1 MGKLESERKKDF
13 WKSTA
18 IFSLAL
24 NILFIII
31 LFTIRAVDRKIDRI
45 RLEEGQI
52 VTISDETDTIVV
64 GRYLNGNLA
73 VRVNGIEM
81 VGE

>member
-24 NILFIII
+24 NILLIVI
-31 LFTIRAVDRKIDRI
+31 LFSIRAVDRKIDRI

-73 VRVNGIEM
+73 VRVNGREINK
-81 VGE
+81 

>member
-45 RLEEGQI
+45 ELVEGNI
-52 VTISDETDTIVV
+52 ITINADTDVLVI

-73 VRVNGIEM
+73 VRVNGREINK
-81 VGE
+81 